1 MDFKKMLYDTADQH
15 NYARYQGAIQALKN
29 ASQHIQSLVN
39 DNKTPN
45 EIAVS
50 ITKHIVDKI
59 TNKAIKQVEIE
70 RANKRRNYFLEM
82 LRYCELVV
90 KQVKKYL
97 N

>member
-29 ASQHIQSLVN
+29 ASQHIQSLVD

-50 ITKHIVDKI
+50 ITKHIVNKI
-59 TNKAIKQVEIE
+59 NTYDALINST
-70 RANKRRNYFLEM
+70 EM
-82 LRYCELVV
+82 G
-90 KQVKKYL
+90 KKMKDL
-97 N
+97 GTK